1 MTKVKN
7 FISRYK
13 RIIVVSGLLVLLIA
27 VAILLFGNSSQSLTV
42 NSPSTRSETEAKLI
56 RILSEIDGVGRA
68 EVMINEGQDGV
79 EGVVIVCQGANS
91 IMTRNDVINA
101 VKVALK
107 VDKNKIAVYAMN

>member
-13 RIIVVSGLLVLLIA
+13 RTIIISGLLVLLIA

-42 NSPSTRSETEAKLI
+42 NSSLTRSETEAKLI
-56 RILSEIDGVGRA
+56 RILSEIEGVGKA
-68 EVMINEGQDGV
+68 EVMVNEGEDGV
-79 EGVVIVCQGANS
+79 EGVVIVCEGANN